1 MTRKRLLAVAAGLAA
16 LALRPRASAQ
26 EQTPAQPEDQREG
39 DKVDLLDRRLAAIER
54 ALVDRSVAD
63 ATPASRALDTRLT
76 RLEMRLDR
84 LERDIWNMRNRVGR

>member
-1 MTRKRLLAVAAGLAA
+1 MTRKRLLAAAAGLAA
-16 LALRPRASAQ
+16 LALRPRLTAQ
-26 EQTPAQPEDQREG
+26 AQPQEKQEKDGEED
-39 DKVDLLDRRLAAIER
+39 KLTVLDRRLAAIER

-76 RLEMRLDR
+76 RMEMRLDR

>member
-1 MTRKRLLAVAAGLAA
+1 MTRKRLLAAAASLAA
-16 LALRPRASAQ
+16 LALRPRLSAQ
-26 EQTPAQPEDQREG
+26 QAQEADKPEQGEDR
-39 DKVDLLDRRLAAIER
+39 LDAIDQRLAAIER

-84 LERDIWNMRNRVGR
+84 LERDIWNLRNRVGR